1 MKPVMFVLALLVLA
15 VPMATYAQN
24 TSPRSQQ
31 RAFVRSLL
39 VPGWGHR
46 YAHGDWDGAAT
57 GFLLAEVGFWTGV
70 GVASWQ
76 RGAAIDS
83 YEALARTEAGADL
96 EGKDRRFFIELAT
109 YASSDAYLE
118 AQLRNRAWDDLGYVS
133 DPAFQWAWT
142 SEDALLRYRELRD
155 ESDALGNRRT
165 LFIAALVGNRLV
177 AALTSIRAANRANA
191 ASEDLVLSFGAP
203 PAGSTLP
210 LTRLQIR
217 F

>member
-1 MKPVMFVLALLVLA
+1 MKPVVFVLALLVLA
-15 VPMATYAQN
+15 VPTAAYAQD
-24 TSPRSQQ
+24 TSTRSPQK
-31 RAFVRSLL
+31 AFVRSLL

-46 YAHGDWDGAAT
+46 YARGDWNGAAT
-57 GFLLAEVGFWTGV
+57 GFLLAEVGLWTGV
-70 GVASWQ
+70 GVATWQ

-96 EGKDRRFFIELAT
+96 DGKDRRFFIELAT

-142 SEDALLRYRELRD
+142 SDDAFRRYRDLRD

-177 AALTSIRAANRANA
+177 AALTSIRAANRASA
-191 ASEDLVLSFGAP
+191 ASRDVALSFSAP
-203 PAGSTLP
+203 PEGSTLP
-210 LTRLQIR
+210 LTRLQVR